1 MRKLAAGERGGVA
14 IIMLLAFMV
23 LAVPLS
29 VSAVQTAGQLT
40 RSSQVHNDRRAG
52 LASASAGL
60 EDIIHQ
66 VATDAAFDTG
76 LNPTSPSRVVQVNIN
91 AQTTTATTTK
101 LFPSDTLRGQGL
113 SITKTV
119 TPETAI
125 PNTQTTFTYTITL
138 ENEGTGAATVQEI
151 RDYLPP
157 YLSYVG
163 SSTTGITTNG
173 PSITPSD
180 LPDSCGA
187 TRIQSGK

>member
-14 IIMLLAFMV
+14 IIMLLAFIV

-60 EDIIHQ
+60 EDIIHK
-66 VATDAAFDTG
+66 VATDVAFDTG
-76 LNPTSPSRVVQVNIN
+76 LNPTNPSRVAQVSIN
-91 AQTTTATTTK
+91 GQTTTATTTK
-101 LFPSDTLRGQGL
+101 LFPSDTLQGQGL

-119 TPETAI
+119 TPETAN
-125 PNTQTTFTYTITL
+125 PNIQTTFTYTITL

-180 LPDSCGA
+180 
-187 TRIQSGK
+187 